1 MELPLTNAEL
11 LKNVTVASP
20 CSARWDEMSGDERS
34 RFCSECRLHVYNL
47 SAMTSQQAAALIRE
61 KEGNL
66 CVRFYRRADG
76 TLLTSDCPVG
86 LRQRLR
92 RQVRRAGAI
101 VASFAAALM
110 SISCDESGRSRSP
123 GNDVSTAKDSD
134 TVHMGEP
141 VWPSATEKAPT
152 RAQMP
157 ATGNEPK
164 DQARR

>member
-1 MELPLTNAEL
+1 MELPLTNTEL
-11 LKNVTVASP
+11 LKNLNVASP
-20 CSARWDEMSGDERS
+20 CAARWDEMSGDERS

-92 RQVRRAGAI
+92 RQVRRAGAL
-101 VASFAAALM
+101 VASFAAALL
-110 SISCDESGRSRSP
+110 SISCDDGSGSRSRE
-123 GNDVSTAKDSD
+123 NDISTAKDSD
-134 TVHMGEP
+134 TVFMGK
-141 VWPSATEKAPT
+141 VAGPSATEEGPAT
-152 RAQMP
+152 AQMP
-157 ATGNEPK
+157 ITGSEAK
-164 DQARR
+164 DKARR